1 MSEAVG
7 LCSGVFP
14 GTQTQRRDASRC
26 GAEGSAR
33 SGESSS
39 ESEGEG
45 EGEGE
50 GGVVLSWAQRQ
61 KKLTTVFG
69 RSGDPIEDED
79 MPTLMRKRKR
89 AMPKPKPT
97 KE

>member
-14 GTQTQRRDASRC
+14 GTQTQGRDASRC

-39 ESEGEG
+39 ESER

-69 RSGDPIEDED
+69 RSSDPIEDED
-79 MPTLMRKRKR
+79 MPTLVRKRKR
-89 AMPKPKPT
+89 AVPKPKPT